1 MSEFNLIDE
10 PWISVLTDYKGTTKL
25 VGLKTLFEN
34 ASEYIAL
41 AGDMAT
47 QDFAVMRVILAI
59 LHTVFSRYDAQG
71 NAYEEVQLN
80 DRMQQIEKVDLED
93 KEDYEDAL
101 MKTWKDLWATDEF
114 PEIVVKYLETWHDRF
129 YLLDERY
136 PFFQV
141 AKQEVAG
148 EKLSQSKPS
157 EISGKN
163 MNRLISES
171 SNKTALFSPKS
182 GSGKH
187 KELLSYD
194 EVARWLITFQAY
206 TGLMDKVIYGKEK
219 YKASKGWLFDLG
231 GIYLSGKN
239 LYQTMLLNLKLVDT
253 SNSYYNINIQN
264 PCWENAPA
272 KSLQKALRHTCLDNL
287 AELYTIWSRAIYIEK
302 YSSAEAFIMQV
313 VKIPEITHENNF
325 LEPMSLWKYNYSGEN
340 KDKFTPRKHRFN
352 ESIWRS
358 FGLITQTRDNGG
370 KDSKRKPGI
379 IEWLNSIDE
388 SIKNQRIRIN
398 AVSMEDDGN
407 STSWVPTNEIED
419 RLDIGEYIVNDL
431 QDNGW
436 AVRINGIVDRTRYAI
451 EIIYRSFIEDIATIR
466 NIKPKDFTSHS
477 IESMY
482 FEIDKPF
489 RDWLTGIDYGD
500 DKDEKERM
508 WNEEL
513 RELIQK
519 QAKNI
524 LDNSCMRD
532 FTGVIENNV
541 LTNIATAYNRLLAR
555 IKNLR

>member
-141 AKQEVAG
+141 TKQEVAG

-239 LYQTMLLNLKLVDT
+239 LYQTLLLNLKLVDT

-436 AVRINGIVDRTRYAI
+436 AVRISGIVDRTRYAI

>member
-141 AKQEVAG
+141 TKQEVAG

-239 LYQTMLLNLKLVDT
+239 LYQTLLLNLKLVDT

-436 AVRINGIVDRTRYAI
+436 AVRINGIVDRTRYAV
-451 EIIYRSFIEDIATIR
+451 EIIYRSFINDIATIR

-508 WNEEL
+508 WNREL

>member
-141 AKQEVAG
+141 TKQEVAG

-182 GSGKH
+182 GSGNN

-239 LYQTMLLNLKLVDT
+239 LYQTLLLNLKLVDT

>member
-114 PEIVVKYLETWHDRF
+114 PEIVAKYLETWHDRF

-141 AKQEVAG
+141 TKQEVAG

-239 LYQTMLLNLKLVDT
+239 LYQTLLLNLKLVDT

>member
-141 AKQEVAG
+141 TKQEVAG

-239 LYQTMLLNLKLVDT
+239 LYQTLLLNLKLVDT

-272 KSLQKALRHTCLDNL
+272 KSLQKTLRHTCLDNL

-436 AVRINGIVDRTRYAI
+436 AVRINGIVDRTRYAV
-451 EIIYRSFIEDIATIR
+451 EIIYRSFINDIATIR

-508 WNEEL
+508 WNREL